1 MSDNYKMIAKTIF
14 GFEELLENE
23 LKSLGAI
30 NVQKGMRMVS
40 FEGDKGFMYKAN
52 ISCRTAIKILK
63 PIHTF
68 EALNEFELY
77 AGIREIR
84 WEDYMGVRQ
93 TLAIDSAV
101 FSDFFTHSLYVS
113 QKVKDAIADQFR
125 DKYEERPSVDLNSPD
140 LRINIHIHHNVVSV
154 ALDSSGES
162 LHKRGYRL
170 ATNEAPINEV
180 LAAGLVILSGWDGQC
195 DFLDPMCG
203 SGTILAEAAM
213 IAHNIPANIN
223 RREFG
228 FERWRD
234 WDANLFNTVKDSLL
248 KKKKEFNYTIKG
260 SDIDATAVAKA
271 EENLHN
277 ADLDQYIKVYQQDFF
292 TSKKESEG
300 PLHILFNP
308 PYDERIGVD
317 TETFYKSIGDT
328 LKKNYPGTNAWFI
341 TANLEALKYVGLKA
355 SRRREVANGA
365 LDARLVKYEM
375 YEGTKRTNFKP
386 RETGNQ

>member
-1 MSDNYKMIAKTIF
+1 MSDNFKMIAKTIF
-14 GFEELLENE
+14 GYEELLEAE
-23 LKSLGAI
+23 LKNLGAI

-52 ISCRTAIKILK
+52 IACRTAIKILK

-68 EALNEFELY
+68 EALNEHELY
-77 AGIREIR
+77 AGIREIN
-84 WEDYMGVRQ
+84 WENYMGVRQ

-125 DKYEERPSVDLNSPD
+125 DKYDLRPSVDLESPD

-170 ATNEAPINEV
+170 STNVAPINEV

-213 IAHNIPANIN
+213 IAYNIPANIH

-234 WDANLFNTVKDSLL
+234 WDANLFNTVKESLL
-248 KKKKEFNYTIKG
+248 KKRRDFKFTIKG
-260 SDIDATAVAKA
+260 FDIDPTAVSKA
-271 EENLHN
+271 RENIHN
-277 ADLDQYIKVYQQDFF
+277 AELDKYIKISQGDFF
-292 TSKKESEG
+292 NSKKETEG

-308 PYDERIGVD
+308 PYDERIDID

-341 TANLEALKYVGLKA
+341 TANLEALKFVGLKA
-355 SRRREVANGA
+355 SRRREVANGT
-365 LDARLVKYEM
+365 LDARLVKYEI

-386 RETGNQ
+386 KPTGNP